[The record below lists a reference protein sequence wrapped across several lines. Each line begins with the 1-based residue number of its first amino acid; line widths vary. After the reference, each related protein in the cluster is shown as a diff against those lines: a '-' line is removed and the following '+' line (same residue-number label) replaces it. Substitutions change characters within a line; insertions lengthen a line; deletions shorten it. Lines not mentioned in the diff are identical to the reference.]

1 MHGWEATL
9 HWQDEDW
16 LQYLAVS
23 DVVMMKCFL
32 E

>member
-1 MHGWEATL
+1 MHGWEAAL
-9 HWQDEDW
+9 RWQDEGR
-16 LQYLAVS
+16 LQYLAVN